1 MCIVPKLFH
10 PPVCGARVV
19 KLTDSRIKWMIKQK
33 EKGGMNN
40 HKIARV
46 YDITPRRL
54 QQLWAQYRS
63 TGQIPTLHKPGR
75 PKKPP
80 DPVEEEVVVEAY
92 KKHHVCAV
100 ILEHLIQKEQ
110 GMRVSHNTIHRYLV
124 KHGYAAK
131 NPKKQKRRRWVRY
144 ERKHSMSLWHM
155 DWFQVDKLDAAELGK
170 WMVAVQDDASRKIM
184 GHRVYQNATARH
196 SVEVLKHAM
205 KIHGIPDSV
214 ITDKGPQ
221 FYAVDA
227 KGKKKGLGEFEK
239 YLQACGVNHILART
253 KHPQTNGKIERFF
266 LTVMNQVNYHS
277 SVDGLV
283 EWYNTAR
290 PHMSLGMTT
299 PDEAF
304 WAKLSMERT
313 LGTASPL
320 LYQTHQ

>member
-1 MCIVPKLFH
+1 M
-10 PPVCGARVV
+10 V
-19 KLTDSRIKWMIKQK
+19 KLTDSRIRWMIRRK
-33 EKGGMNN
+33 EEGWTNRRISG
-40 HKIARV
+40 V

-63 TGQIPTLHKPGR
+63 TGQVPTLSRPGR

-80 DPVEEEVVVEAY
+80 DPVEEKLVVEMY
-92 KKHHVCAV
+92 EKHHVCAV
-100 ILEHLIQKEQ
+100 ILEHLVKKEH
-110 GMRVSHNTIHRYLV
+110 GKRVPHNRIHRYLV

-131 NPKKQKRRRWVRY
+131 NPKKQRRRRWVRY

-155 DWFQVDKLDAAELGK
+155 DWFQVDKIDPEIGK
-170 WMVAVQDDASRKIM
+170 WLVAVQDDASRRIM
-184 GHRVYQNATARH
+184 GYGVYQHCTAKN
-196 SVEVLKHAM
+196 SVETLKQG
-205 KIHGIPDSV
+205 ITRHGPPDSV
-214 ITDKGPQ
+214 ITDKGTQ

-227 KGKKKGLGEFEK
+227 RGKKKGYNEFEK
-239 YLQACGVNHILART
+239 FLQKQGITHILART
-253 KHPQTNGKIERFF
+253 NHPQTNGKIERFF
-266 LTVMNQVNYHS
+266 LTVMSQVNYHS